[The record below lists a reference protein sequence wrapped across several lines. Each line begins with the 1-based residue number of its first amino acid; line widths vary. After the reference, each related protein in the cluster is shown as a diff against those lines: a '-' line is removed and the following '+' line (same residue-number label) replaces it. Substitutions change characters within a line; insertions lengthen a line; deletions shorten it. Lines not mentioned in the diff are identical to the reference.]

1 MYSLEGPVHTYSMYL
16 YRYCFI
22 DLYTHHLHIPL
33 STHQRTHYRTSVH
46 TPVHTLHTPYTNA
59 QLAVHIHST
68 YSLYCTFLYVLV
80 HKDSYTTPY
89 ARIYS
94 IHICIRMHS
103 KLNFTYVCTCSFTS
117 TQPRTHAR
125 LPIPPSPRFSVY
137 KCIFTYLDLHAH
149 FPRIKTL
156 RPRCATDRNHPAQNF

>member
-33 STHQRTHYRTSVH
+33 STHLRTHYRTSVH

-94 IHICIRMHS
+94 IHICTLNSTSLTYAHVPLPVLNPEHTHVSLFFLPRASLSTNVYIR
-103 KLNFTYVCTCSFTS
+103 TS
-117 TQPRTHAR
+117 TYMHTFHA
-125 LPIPPSPRFSVY
+125 
-137 KCIFTYLDLHAH
+137 
-149 FPRIKTL
+149 
-156 RPRCATDRNHPAQNF
+156 